1 MSTGTLHKLRN
12 LLHSVLLVLGM
23 ALLVSL
29 SAWALWGEEGV
40 LWGLIAAAV
49 AMALSPS
56 VPPAVVLS
64 LYRGRPLSR
73 ADLPAVFAGL
83 DELARR
89 AGLPAT
95 PRLYYLPSAML
106 NAFATGSRRAAAI
119 GVTDG
124 MLRNL
129 NRRELLGVLAHEVSH
144 IASGD
149 LWIMNMADAMSRV
162 TALLSYVGL
171 FLLALNLPLIAL
183 GLVAV
188 PWLLVLVLLLAPSMT
203 SLLQLALS
211 RTREFDADLEA
222 ARLSG
227 DPEGLASA
235 LAKLERRQ
243 GRLWEGVLLPGRR
256 VPDPSLL
263 RTHPPTYER
272 IRRLMQLRERRPVL
286 AALRPAAAPVTL
298 PRSWRPLS
306 SAPRHRWTGLW
317 Y

>member
-1 MSTGTLHKLRN
+1 MSASTLHKLRN

-29 SAWALWGEEGV
+29 SAWALWGDQGV
-40 LWGLIAAAV
+40 LWGLTAAIL

-56 VPPAVVLS
+56 VPPSIVLS
-64 LYRGRPLSR
+64 LYRARPLSR
-73 ADLPAVFAGL
+73 ADLPEVYAGL
-83 DELARR
+83 DELVRR
-89 AGLPAT
+89 ANLPAT

-106 NAFATGSRRAAAI
+106 NAFATGNRRAAAI
-119 GVTDG
+119 AVTDG

-129 NRRELLGVLAHEVSH
+129 SLRELLGVLAHEISH

-162 TALLSYVGL
+162 TALMSYVGL
-171 FLLALNLPLIAL
+171 LLLALNLPLIAL

-188 PWLLVLVLLLAPSMT
+188 PWLLVLVLLLAPSVM

-211 RTREFDADLEA
+211 RTREFDADLGA

-272 IRRLMQLRERRPVL
+272 IRRLMQLREHRPDL
-286 AALRPAAAPVTL
+286 EALKPTMGPVTL
-298 PRSWRPLS
+298 PLGWLPVHRG
-306 SAPRHRWTGLW
+306 PRRRWNGLW

>member
-1 MSTGTLHKLRN
+1 MSASTLHKLRN
-12 LLHSVLLVLGM
+12 LLHSVLLILGM

-29 SAWALWGEEGV
+29 SAWALWGDEGV
-40 LWGLIAAAV
+40 LWGLIAAAL
-49 AMALSPS
+49 AMALTPS
-56 VPPAVVLS
+56 VPPSVVLS
-64 LYRGRPLSR
+64 LYRARPLSR
-73 ADLPAVFAGL
+73 AELPAVYDGL

-129 NRRELLGVLAHEVSH
+129 NLRELLGVLAHEVSH

-149 LWIMNMADAMSRV
+149 LWILNMADAMSRATV
-162 TALLSYVGL
+162 LMSYVGL

-188 PWLLVLVLLLAPSMT
+188 PWLLVLVLLLAPSVM

-211 RTREFDADLEA
+211 RTREFDADLKA

-227 DPEGLASA
+227 DPEGLSSA
-235 LAKLERRQ
+235 LAKLELRQ

-298 PRSWRPLS
+298 PGTWRPLS
-306 SAPRHRWTGLW
+306 PGPRHRWTGLW

>member
-1 MSTGTLHKLRN
+1 MSAGTLHKLRN

-23 ALLVSL
+23 AMLVSL
-29 SAWALWGEEGV
+29 SAWALWGDEGV
-40 LWGLIAAAV
+40 LWGLTAAIL

-56 VPPAVVLS
+56 VPPSVVLS
-64 LYRGRPLSR
+64 LYRAQPVSR
-73 ADLPAVFAGL
+73 ADLPEVYAGL

-89 AGLPAT
+89 AGLPVT
-95 PRLYYLPSAML
+95 PRLYYLPSSML

-119 GVTDG
+119 AVTDG

-129 NRRELLGVLAHEVSH
+129 TLREMLGVLAHEVSH

-149 LWIMNMADAMSRV
+149 LWIMSMADAMSRV
-162 TALLSYVGL
+162 TAFMSYVGL

-183 GLVAV
+183 GQVAV
-188 PWLLVLVLLLAPSMT
+188 PWLLVFVLLLAPSVM

-235 LAKLERRQ
+235 LAILERRQ

-263 RTHPPTYER
+263 RTHPPTCQR
-272 IRRLMQLRERRPVL
+272 IRRLMQLREHRPVL
-286 AALRPAAAPVTL
+286 SALRPAVGPVRV
-298 PRSWRPLS
+298 PGAWRSVSRP
-306 SAPRHRWTGLW
+306 PRHRWNGLW